1 MGLCVSLMGLYVS
14 LMGLYGAVCATD
26 GAVCATYGSLWVRDY
41 AAVVFL
47 AHGRYETGK
56 RRLHF
61 LSFLSLS
68 SLSLWRW
75 SFSSFYLS
83 D

>member
-1 MGLCVSLMGLYVS
+1 MGLYVS
-14 LMGLYGAVCATD
+14 LMGVYGAVCATY

-61 LSFLSLS
+61 LSFLSLMGRYGA
-68 SLSLWRW
+68 LCGTAGALWGSVW
-75 SFSSFYLS
+75 H
-83 D
+83 